1 MPETHDP
8 YAALRSGGYRCLLAG
23 SVLASMATE
32 MQRVAIGWELYQRT
46 NDPAALGL
54 VGLVQ
59 FLPVFLL
66 SLPAGHAADRF
77 SRKGLLVAAQGL
89 MAGASLGLAALSA
102 CQGPIPLV
110 YLCVLGAGLGQA
122 FSSPA
127 RWALVPQV
135 VPERDIGNAIT
146 WNTSGWQVAS
156 MAGPALGGMVMA
168 LTGRAVDTYVLAAGC
183 ALAGA
188 GLLLP
193 VRPRVGRRAA
203 GGLSLRSLLAG
214 IQFVW
219 STKVILATIT
229 LDLFAVLLGG
239 AVALLPVYARD
250 ILHVGPGGL
259 GWLQAAPS
267 VGAILMAVALAHRPP
282 LRRAGRALLWSVA
295 GFGAATVVF
304 GLSHNIVLSFVML
317 ALTGALDNVSMVV
330 RGTLVQLLTPDHMR
344 GRVSAVN
351 SIFIS
356 SSNEL
361 GAFESG
367 LTARLFGPVLS
378 VVGGGIGTILV
389 VIGVMLV
396 WPQVLR
402 LGPLDRPT
410 EETEPEAT
418 PAPDLRVGIPGTG
431 RTIPPFAGRP
441 GDRAGRPPSHGDLAP

>member
-1 MPETHDP
+1 MPDAHDP
-8 YAALRSGGYRCLLAG
+8 YAALRRGDYRCLLVG
-23 SVLASMATE
+23 SLLASMATE
-32 MQRVAIGWELYQRT
+32 MQRVALGWELYQRT

-59 FLPVFLL
+59 FLPVILL
-66 SLPAGHAADRF
+66 SLPAGHAADRV
-77 SRKGLLVAAQGL
+77 SRKGLLAAAQGL
-89 MAGASLGLAALSA
+89 MGLAALGLAALSA
-102 CQGPIPLV
+102 SRGPLPLV

-122 FSSPA
+122 FGSPA
-127 RWALVPQV
+127 RWSLVPQV

-168 LTGRAVDTYVLAAGC
+168 LTGRAVEAYALAAAC
-183 ALAGA
+183 SLASA

-193 VRPRVGRRAA
+193 VRPREGRRAA
-203 GGLSLRSLLAG
+203 EGVSLRSLLAG
-214 IQFVW
+214 LHFVW
-219 STKVILATIT
+219 TTKLILATIT

-250 ILHVGPGGL
+250 ILHVGPAGL

-267 VGAILMAVALAHRPP
+267 IGAILTAVGLAHRPP
-282 LRRAGRALLWSVA
+282 LRRAGRGLLWSVA

-304 GLSHNIVLSFVML
+304 GVSRNVVLSFVML

-330 RGTLVQLLTPDHMR
+330 RGTLVQVLTPDEMR

-351 SIFIS
+351 AIFIS

-367 LTARLFGPVLS
+367 VTARLFGPVLS
-378 VVGGGIGTILV
+378 VVGGGVGTILV
-389 VIGVMLV
+389 VVAVMAI

-402 LGPLDRPT
+402 LGPLERPT
-410 EETEPEAT
+410 ERDSAT
-418 PAPDLRVGIPGTG
+418 GAS
-431 RTIPPFAGRP
+431 PPVPRE
-441 GDRAGRPPSHGDLAP
+441 RSPSPR